1 MRKLEA
7 KACLVAIVLAGWLL
21 SGCSSRNTSTN
32 TPPSPASASVPDNRA
47 DTDSAQEATPAGPRR
62 SRPAVIFVEFVTTPH
77 DVVDRM
83 LELARVGPND
93 VVYDLGCGDG
103 RIVVAAAKKYGCR
116 AVGFELDRLRVKE
129 ARANAL
135 ASDVADRVT
144 IELRDALLVDLR
156 PATVVTLYLGTE
168 LNARLVPQLQQMA
181 PGSRIVSH
189 DFGIEG
195 FPADTTIRM
204 TSREDKRDHLI
215 HLWTCP
221 LQPTP

>member
-1 MRKLEA
+1 
-7 KACLVAIVLAGWLL
+7 
-21 SGCSSRNTSTN
+21 
-32 TPPSPASASVPDNRA
+32 
-47 DTDSAQEATPAGPRR
+47 
-62 SRPAVIFVEFVTTPH
+62 
-77 DVVDRM
+77 M
-83 LELARVGPND
+83 LKLARIGPND

-129 ARANAL
+129 ARANAM
-135 ASDVADRVT
+135 AKGVADRVT
-144 IELRDALLVDLR
+144 IELKDALAVDLR

-189 DFGIEG
+189 DFEIEG
-195 FPADTTIRM
+195 FPADKTVRM
-204 TSREDKRDHLI
+204 ASREDKRNHLI

-221 LQPTP
+221 IRPTP